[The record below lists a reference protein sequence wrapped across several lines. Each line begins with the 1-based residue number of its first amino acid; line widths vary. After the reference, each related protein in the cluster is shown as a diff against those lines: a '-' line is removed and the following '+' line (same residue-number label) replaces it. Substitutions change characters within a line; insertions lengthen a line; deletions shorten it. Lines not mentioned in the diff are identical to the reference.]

1 MPYLQDIVDIHHLLK
16 DLPVSERK
24 IQISLLDK
32 LSLHTLFVGVTTVL
46 PGDGTTQATCEVF
59 VEEKPVQR
67 LLHGIRG
74 LLCIPGDRDGDSC
87 NHPGLCTLMGQV
99 V

>member
-1 MPYLQDIVDIHHLLK
+1 MPHLQYIVDIHHLLK
-16 DLPVSERK
+16 DLPVSEREM
-24 IQISLLDK
+24 QIPLLEK
-32 LSLHTLFVGVTTVL
+32 RSLHNLFVGVTTVL
-46 PGDGTTQATCEVF
+46 PGDGSTQATCEVF

-67 LLHGIRG
+67 LLHGIRR

-87 NHPGLCTLMGQV
+87 YHSRLCALMGQV